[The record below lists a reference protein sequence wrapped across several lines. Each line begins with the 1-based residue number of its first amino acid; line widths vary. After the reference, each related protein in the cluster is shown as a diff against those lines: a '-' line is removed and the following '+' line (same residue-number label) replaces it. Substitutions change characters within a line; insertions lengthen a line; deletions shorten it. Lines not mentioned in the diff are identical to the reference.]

1 MNRYNGGNNVYGYQ
15 GRTNNNLLNQYNDK
29 MKNNIPFQNNP
40 MLSNNPIF
48 MGSVRDPKFYDRINV
63 AKLNKIKT
71 AKDINDLGMDKKE
84 LIDYIINP
92 MKMQKLSKDEIL
104 ELSQKYNVI
113 TDQFPKLPDK
123 KENKKLQI
131 QKKTIKN
138 KDDNEFIDYE
148 IIMQGMP
155 KILKEWWNSR
165 TNDPYKN
172 ILKNIKDAN
181 KKKYKNKDDFIVHKI
196 TDADK
201 SEVMLEKEYEDLMAL
216 LEIHNNNLKVIYSAS
231 EKNKHKKEF
240 KYINKYKYRLK
251 YNPKDFEEMKGFY
264 KSEQEKLEKN
274 NKQLDDLIDSLI
286 DEDILDEDQKKELN
300 KQLQNIEGEI
310 ETKRKSKVEKIED
323 QLRNQLGD
331 TKYKQ
336 IMKEVE
342 KQIEESSSESD
353 SNNKVRRKEKT
364 NKKMIK
370 DKNNSDE
377 KPNKKMIKDKNNS
390 DEKPNKKMI
399 KDKNNSD
406 EKPKQGL
413 KMIVSSSKNNDKKE
427 FLVGQVSKNEMDKYK
442 KKKK

>member
-29 MKNNIPFQNNP
+29 MKNNTPFQNNP
-40 MLSNNPIF
+40 MLSNNPVFI
-48 MGSVRDPKFYDRINV
+48 GSVRDPKFYDRINV
-63 AKLNKIKT
+63 AKLNKLKT
-71 AKDINDLGMDKKE
+71 AKDINDLGMNKKE
-84 LIDYIINP
+84 LTDYIINP
-92 MKMQKLSKDEIL
+92 MKIEKLSKDELL

-131 QKKTIKN
+131 QKKTMKN
-138 KDDNEFIDYE
+138 DKE
-148 IIMQGMP
+148 IFDIEIVMQGMP

-172 ILKNIKDAN
+172 ILKNLKDTN
-181 KKKYKNKDDFIVHKI
+181 KKKYKNKEDFIVHKVSNV
-196 TDADK
+196 DK

-216 LEIHNNNLKVIYSAS
+216 LEMHNNNLKVIYSAS
-231 EKNKHKKEF
+231 EKNKHKQEF
-240 KYINKYKYRLK
+240 RYINKYKYRLK
-251 YNPKDFEEMKGFY
+251 YDPKNFEELKDYY
-264 KSEQEKLEKN
+264 KSEEKKLQKN

-286 DEDILDEDQKKELN
+286 DEDILDDEQKKELT
-300 KQLQNIEGEI
+300 KQLQNIEVEM
-310 ETKRKSKVEKIED
+310 ETKRKSKIEKIED

-331 TKYKQ
+331 SKYKQ
-336 IMKEVE
+336 IMREVE
-342 KQIEESSSESD
+342 KQIEESSSESEPD
-353 SNNKVRRKEKT
+353 NKERRKEKP

-370 DKNNSDE
+370 DKNDSDE
-377 KPNKKMIKDKNNS
+377 KPNKKMIKDKN
-390 DEKPNKKMI
+390 D
-399 KDKNNSD
+399 SD

-427 FLVGQVSKNEMDKYK
+427 FLIGQVSKNEIDKYK

>member
-29 MKNNIPFQNNP
+29 MKNNTPFQNNA
-40 MLSNNPIF
+40 MLSNNPVF

-63 AKLNKIKT
+63 AKLNKLKT

-84 LIDYIINP
+84 LTEYIINP
-92 MKMQKLSKDEIL
+92 MKIEKLSKDELI

-131 QKKTIKN
+131 QKKIIKN
-138 KDDNEFIDYE
+138 KGDNEFIDYE

-172 ILKNIKDAN
+172 ILKNLKDAN
-181 KKKYKNKDDFIVHKI
+181 KKKYKNKDDFIVHKV
-196 TDADK
+196 TNADK
-201 SEVMLEKEYEDLMAL
+201 SEVMLEKEYDDLMAL

-231 EKNKHKKEF
+231 EKNKHKQQF
-240 KYINKYKYRLK
+240 KYVNKYKYRLK
-251 YNPKDFEEMKGFY
+251 YDPKDFEGLKDYY
-264 KSEQEKLEKN
+264 KSEQKKLEKN

-286 DEDILDEDQKKELN
+286 DEDILNDEQKKELN
-300 KQLQNIEGEI
+300 KQLQNIEIEM

-323 QLRNQLGD
+323 QLRDQLGD
-331 TKYKQ
+331 SKYKQ
-336 IMKEVE
+336 IMREVE
-342 KQIEESSSESD
+342 KQMQESSSESESD
-353 SNNKVRRKEKT
+353 NKERRNEK
-364 NKKMIK
+364 
-370 DKNNSDE
+370 S
-377 KPNKKMIKDKNNS
+377 
-390 DEKPNKKMI
+390 NKKMI

-406 EKPKQGL
+406 EKPKSNKKMIKDKNDNDEKPKQGL
-413 KMIVSSSKNNDKKE
+413 KMIVS
-427 FLVGQVSKNEMDKYK
+427 
-442 KKKK
+442 